1 MAQPYTGAQDFES
14 VERTGTNMALGVPP
28 GDPIHRR
35 SSIVTDQSVSRGSD
49 GHGWLTFAGI
59 MVIIVGVLN
68 VIWGIAAIDQ
78 STFFVGE
85 TKLVFQDVKTW
96 GWIVLIVGVLE
107 IFAGFGIF
115 ARNQA
120 ARWFGIIVASLNL
133 IAALVSINAYPTW
146 GLIIVLIDILIIYGL
161 AAHGHKLEDA

>member
-1 MAQPYTGAQDFES
+1 M
-14 VERTGTNMALGVPP
+14 
-28 GDPIHRR
+28 
-35 SSIVTDQSVSRGSD
+35 TDQTAYRGSD

-161 AAHGHKLEDA
+161 AAHGHKLGAADA

>member
-1 MAQPYTGAQDFES
+1 VDGRAQDFGPPARIRHRHGARAFALAS
-14 VERTGTNMALGVPP
+14 QFTGGTA
-28 GDPIHRR
+28 
-35 SSIVTDQSVSRGSD
+35 VTDQTAYRGSD

-59 MVIIVGVLN
+59 MVIIVGALN

-96 GWIVLIVGVLE
+96 GWIVLFVGVLE

-120 ARWFGIIVASLNL
+120 ARWFGIVVASLNL
-133 IAALVSINAYPTW
+133 IAALLSINAYPTW

-161 AAHGHKLEDA
+161 AAHGHKLGDA